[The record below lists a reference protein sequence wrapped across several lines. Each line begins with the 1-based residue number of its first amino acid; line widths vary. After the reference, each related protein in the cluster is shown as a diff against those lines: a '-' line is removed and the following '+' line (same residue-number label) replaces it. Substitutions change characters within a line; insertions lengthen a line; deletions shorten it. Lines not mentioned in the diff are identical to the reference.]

1 MRMSDLDPFNHVNN
15 GVQCNYFDCGRAHY
29 FEAVF
34 GEKIDWLTMDI
45 VLAHVELDFKEPIM
59 YGENLVCETRIVEL
73 GNASIKMIQ
82 QLRNAD
88 TNRVKT
94 ICSSVLVSFDRE
106 TGISRPINPLYRE
119 RIVAFEELQF
129 FFNIYTYQ

>member
-1 MRMSDLDPFNHVNN
+1 MYRFQVPIQMRMSDLDPFNHVNN

-34 GEKIDWLTMDI
+34 GEKVDWLTMDI
-45 VLAHVELDFKEPIM
+45 VLAHVGLDFKEPIL

-119 RIVAFEELQF
+119 RIIAFEEL
-129 FFNIYTYQ
+129 